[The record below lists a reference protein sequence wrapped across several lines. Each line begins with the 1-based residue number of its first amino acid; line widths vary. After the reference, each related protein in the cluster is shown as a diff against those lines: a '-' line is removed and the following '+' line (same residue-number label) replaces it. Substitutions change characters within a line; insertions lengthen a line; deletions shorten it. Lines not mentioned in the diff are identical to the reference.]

1 MFEDYAEDMAE
12 LAAVEEPADE
22 PPADDANDDGEDF
35 WDSYTT
41 WLDEELARQA
51 GNSGSFIQ

>member
-1 MFEDYAEDMAE
+1 MFEEYAEDMAE

-22 PPADDANDDGEDF
+22 PPADDAYDDGEDF
-35 WDSYTT
+35 WDSYTA